1 MRDAVPGGHQAELA
15 RTDQHVAAEAVLMV
29 DLAGPQPAHRLQAHV
44 RMRRHLHAGLVEHV
58 VRAVVVDEAPRPD
71 QPPAEVGQQPP
82 HDGALAQRNVLAREP
97 LVHRPGGDAAGTAVR
112 QTGRPVEIAHEGT
125 VRGMFTVGGEALVDL
140 VGQSPH
146 FTAHAGGSAY
156 NVAIT
161 LARLGAPVSLIARTG
176 RDEFGAM
183 LETKARESGVSFDRW
198 QIVDEPTSLAVA
210 TLDAAGS
217 AQYDFYFDG
226 TAGLGWDD
234 SVVDLAPTSGV
245 LHLGSIATWRPP
257 SAGMLQALQRRA
269 YESGATLVCYDPNVR
284 PALIADR
291 DAARA
296 SIERCIS
303 AAHLVKASDE
313 DVEFLYPGTELAEV
327 AEAVVRPGPDP
338 RRGHPGQCGCGRHR
352 DRR

>member
-1 MRDAVPGGHQAELA
+1 
-15 RTDQHVAAEAVLMV
+15 
-29 DLAGPQPAHRLQAHV
+29 
-44 RMRRHLHAGLVEHV
+44 
-58 VRAVVVDEAPRPD
+58 
-71 QPPAEVGQQPP
+71 
-82 HDGALAQRNVLAREP
+82 
-97 LVHRPGGDAAGTAVR
+97 
-112 QTGRPVEIAHEGT
+112 
-125 VRGMFTVGGEALVDL
+125 MFTVGGEALVDL

-161 LARLGAPVSLIARTG
+161 LARLGVPTSLIARTG

-183 LETKARESGVSFDRW
+183 LETKARASGVSFDRW

-210 TLDAAGS
+210 TLDAGGS

-245 LHLGSIATWRPP
+245 LHLSSIATWRPP
-257 SAGMLQALQRRA
+257 SAARLQALQRRV

-291 DAARA
+291 DTARA

-303 AAHLVKASDE
+303 AAHMVKASDE

-327 AEAVVRPGPDP
+327 AKRWCELGPTLVVVTLGSEGAVAIGTEGEVARRAGEQITVADTVGAGDSFAAGLLAALGDVRPSELVDRIPGALRQAVLVSAMTCERNGADP
-338 RRGHPGQCGCGRHR
+338 PTRAELD
-352 DRR
+352 DRVTRTGE